1 MPFDSTSIY
10 GLRVNYLFNEHPLSY
25 FGPSLERRIKSS
37 SKLVEGFVSDQ
48 SGEYDLLNLFD
59 SSSQNS
65 IMIDKLV
72 DYRLGNSVSL
82 DDIDATGLTYTL
94 SRLIYTYLNLM
105 VNNEYTELDTANEIS
120 SDYSAIDN
128 LFELYVLNESHKLMK
143 TWKNITDSD
152 VEELRPIRRKYVI
165 DTSSLTEGLIIINE
179 DKPYLPANLFLYKN
193 GELQPDTNYSYTTDS
208 TSVSIAIDS
217 TGSSGLNL
225 IVGDIIVLDSF
236 VKINPVDPTE
246 ILEE

>member
-1 MPFDSTSIY
+1 
-10 GLRVNYLFNEHPLSY
+10 
-25 FGPSLERRIKSS
+25 
-37 SKLVEGFVSDQ
+37 
-48 SGEYDLLNLFD
+48 
-59 SSSQNS
+59 
-65 IMIDKLV
+65 
-72 DYRLGNSVSL
+72 
-82 DDIDATGLTYTL
+82 
-94 SRLIYTYLNLM
+94 M

-120 SDYSAIDN
+120 TEYSAIDN

-165 DTSSLTEGLIIINE
+165 DTSSLTEGLITITE